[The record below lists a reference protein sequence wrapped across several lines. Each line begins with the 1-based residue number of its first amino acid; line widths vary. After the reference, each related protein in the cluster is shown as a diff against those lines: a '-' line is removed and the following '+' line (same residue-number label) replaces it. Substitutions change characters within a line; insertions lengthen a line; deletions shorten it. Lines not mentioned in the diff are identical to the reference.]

1 MSRSQTYVTT
11 TFGGIQ
17 WLLFMFTNTVVIP
30 LSIGGALGQ
39 SGGDIAASV
48 QRAFIYTGIACLLQA
63 LAGHKLSLMEGQSG
77 LWWGVILGLSASIP
91 NSHSINLGG
100 SLAVSMILSGILV
113 SIFGALGMGTL
124 LKKWFSPIVMSV
136 FLFLLSAQLIL
147 IFFKGMLGLSDHT
160 PIQFPIAGLSICLV
174 LIVNLLLLKGKG
186 LISNFALLIGICAGW
201 IAFRLLFPSDGA
213 IHLAKSSNL
222 FTLFPWGQPGW
233 NVGIILLGIIA
244 GLINASNTIATLKG
258 AETIYEKTVTDS
270 QYKRSFIITGLN
282 GVVSGLF
289 GLVPYAPYTSSLG
302 FLQSTRIKERA
313 PFLIGAGLFVLLGC
327 IPVLGHFFATLPV
340 SVGDSVLF
348 VAYLQLFGSA
358 LKNIEGISFNYQTI
372 YRIAIPT
379 LVGLSIM
386 TFPTSAFSSAPMLVR
401 PLISNGLLVGIL
413 LSLILNVGKSEQ
425 ITEVKAK
432 RSA

>member
-1 MSRSQTYVTT
+1 MRRTLFFTTT

-30 LSIGGALGQ
+30 LSIGEALGL
-39 SGGDIAASV
+39 SDGDIAASV

-63 LAGHKLSLMEGQSG
+63 LLGHQLALMEGQSG
-77 LWWGVILGLSASIP
+77 LWWGVILGLTASLPKDSAV
-91 NSHSINLGG
+91 NLGG
-100 SLAVSMILSGILV
+100 SLAVGILV
-113 SIFGALGMGTL
+113 SGLLVSVLGALGMGKL
-124 LKKWFSPIVMSV
+124 LKKWFTPVVMSA

-147 IFFKGMLGLSDHT
+147 IFFKGMLGLSDHKQ
-160 PIQFPIAGLSICLV
+160 IQFPIAGLSILLV
-174 LIVNLLLLKGKG
+174 IIVNLLLLKGKG
-186 LISNFALLIGICAGW
+186 LISNFALLIGIIFGW
-201 IAFRLLFPSDGA
+201 IAFSLIFPHQQAIRLGE
-213 IHLAKSSNL
+213 SS
-222 FTLFPWGQPGW
+222 TLYKIFPWGQPGW
-233 NVGIILLGIIA
+233 NLGIILMGVIA
-244 GLINASNTIATLKG
+244 GLINASNTVATLKG
-258 AETIYEKTVTDS
+258 AEAIYEKSVSDS
-270 QYKRSFIITGLN
+270 QYKRSFILTGLN

-313 PFLIGAGLFVLLGC
+313 PFIVGALLFILLGS
-327 IPVLGHFFATLPV
+327 IPYLGHFFSTLPV

-358 LKNIEGISFNYQTI
+358 LKNIEGVSFNYQTV

-386 TFPTSAFSSAPMLVR
+386 TFPSATFSSAPMLVR

-413 LSLILNVGKSEQ
+413 LSLLLNAGRSETNLDRQ
-425 ITEVKAK
+425 ST
-432 RSA
+432 S